1 VSQALIAVVSL
12 LIGAGLNEW
21 IRRSNRIESYTATV
35 FQKRFAIYEELWK
48 RIYGWRSVADKVI
61 EDTALT
67 AQHRHELISEVVLD
81 ICGFCDENSLYLNE
95 EVTFQCAAL
104 FMGVEEIQ
112 AESDA
117 AKRKEMVSDFSG
129 KYKQTLDIIRA
140 EAGLRRMNKLFQ
152 TVTNAKYSSDL
163 IEHFRQ
169 AQKEHRRR
177 SRR

>member
-1 VSQALIAVVSL
+1 MDSPVQPNRVLHGDDFPETFRHLRGALEENLRLEVS
-12 LIGAGLNEW
+12 G
-21 IRRSNRIESYTATV
+21 
-35 FQKRFAIYEELWK
+35 
-48 RIYGWRSVADKVI
+48 DKVI

-67 AQHRHELISEVVLD
+67 AQNRHELISEVVLD
-81 ICGFCDENSLYLNE
+81 ICGFCDDNSLYLNE
-95 EVTFQCAAL
+95 EITFQCAAL
-104 FMGVEEIQ
+104 FMGVEDIQ

-117 AKRKEMVSDFSG
+117 AKRKGMVSDFSEM
-129 KYKQTLDIIRA
+129 YKQALDIIRA

-163 IEHFRQ
+163 IEHFRE